1 MRTVAGLDLCNDVS
15 QISVAEQKDNG
26 RIEVDTL
33 PVEVGSEKF
42 CIHTCAMKYSGRQEW
57 IFGEEAYRAPM
68 DAGHLLNGLLD
79 LAVSSEYVTVDGQE
93 YDTVTLLSHFIR
105 STLRGIT
112 FKGDW
117 PEKPVLFITVRDL
130 SPKILKTVK
139 KAAEKLEL
147 NEVDIRFLSHAESC
161 FYYTASQAQELK
173 LHKVCLL
180 DYDNK
185 TVRSSILNTN
195 RQMRP
200 VVTFIEEREF
210 DLPKK
215 DDLEML
221 NICRE
226 IMDSE
231 IISSVY
237 LAGVGFEENWTHET
251 VRYLCMKKRRVFM
264 GMNLYTKGACYAAL
278 DITGIKNITGG
289 EIFLDKDKLKV
300 NIGIDI
306 SSKGQV
312 VYRSLIEAGINWF
325 EATASLEVMLGEIP
339 EIRIIITPI
348 NGEGE
353 RTKVIRTQG
362 IPERPERATRALLEL
377 EMLSVNELKC
387 TVTDLGLGELFPA
400 TGNVTTE
407 VMTLNTGG
415 EEV

>member
-15 QISVAEQKDNG
+15 QISVSDQKNSG
-26 RIEVDTL
+26 VIEVDTL
-33 PVEVGSEKF
+33 PVEMGSEKF
-42 CIHTCAMKYSGRQEW
+42 CIHTCAMKYNGRQEW
-57 IFGEEAYRAPM
+57 LFGEEAYRAPL
-68 DAGHLLNGLLD
+68 DAGHLITGLLD
-79 LAVSSEYVTVDGQE
+79 LAVRSESVTVDGRE

-105 STLRGIT
+105 STLKGIT

-117 PEKPVLFITVRDL
+117 PEKPVLYITVRDL
-130 SPKILKTVK
+130 SAEVLKTVR
-139 KAAEKLEL
+139 KAVEKLEL
-147 NEVDIRFLSHAESC
+147 TDVDVRFLSHSESA
-161 FYYTASQAQELK
+161 FYYTASQSPELK

-180 DYDNK
+180 DYDGK

-210 DLPKK
+210 DLSKK

-237 LAGVGFEENWTHET
+237 LAGVGFEGDWTHET
-251 VRYLCMKKRRVFM
+251 VKYLCMKKRRVFQ

-278 DITGIKNITGG
+278 DITGIKNITNG
-289 EIFLDKDKLKV
+289 EIFLDKDKLKY
-300 NIGIDI
+300 NIVIDI
-306 SSKGQV
+306 NSKGQV
-312 VYRSLIEAGINWF
+312 TYRSLIEAGINWF
-325 EATASLEVMLGEIP
+325 EAVAGLEVMLGEIP

-362 IPERPERATRALLEL
+362 IPERPERTTRAALNL

-400 TGNVTTE
+400 TGNITTE
-407 VMTLNTGG
+407 VINLNTGG
-415 EEV
+415 DEA